1 MYGNGMTAARE
12 PAHQTPGYLVWRLS
26 MKWRAAVDREVADLG
41 LTHAQY
47 SVLASLYA
55 MSSRGRQPSQR
66 ELADFTGLDPVHV
79 SKVVRALSQ
88 AGLVDRA
95 GSASDT
101 RAVQLA
107 PTDRGQEVVTE
118 AVNRVGG
125 LLDRLTAP
133 IGGLRSEQTEAF
145 ARTLR
150 TLLAVDPEENR

>member
-1 MYGNGMTAARE
+1 MYSIGMTLTRE
-12 PAHQTPGYLVWRLS
+12 PAHASPGYLVWRLS

-47 SVLASLYA
+47 SVLASLYSMA
-55 MSSRGRQPSQR
+55 LQGRRPSQR

-79 SKVVRALSQ
+79 SKVVRALEQ

-95 GSASDT
+95 GHAADS

-107 PTDRGQEVVTE
+107 PTDSGREVITQ
-118 AVNRVGG
+118 AVRRVSR

-133 IGGLRSEQTEAF
+133 LGGLGAPQTEAF
-145 ARTLR
+145 VATLNS
-150 TLLAVDPEENR
+150 LLDVEP